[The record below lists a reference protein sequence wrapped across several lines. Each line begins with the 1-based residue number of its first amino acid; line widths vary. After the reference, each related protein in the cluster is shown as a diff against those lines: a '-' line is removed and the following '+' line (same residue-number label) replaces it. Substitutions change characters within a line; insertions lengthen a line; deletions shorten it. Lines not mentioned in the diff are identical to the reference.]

1 MNSINHSFESFD
13 SCGRAFITILRLC
26 AKPLSQSQYL
36 FLRWFFFSFRS
47 LITWEYAHQGDI
59 EIKKKTFCHVFWNVS
74 NILWNSRPIRATTS
88 KYICSVACGMFQA
101 IDIHGDYN
109 FFRIQSGLRWPNLL
123 RCGCFG
129 LRNSICDLMA
139 TGRVTHSLCNQFYWT
154 SKLVESP
161 RIMWWTCRRR
171 EEEDFIYWG

>member
-1 MNSINHSFESFD
+1 MCEAID
-13 SCGRAFITILRLC
+13 SKSVFIPKMILLFFQV
-26 AKPLSQSQYL
+26 LDYL
-36 FLRWFFFSFRS
+36 RICSSRR
-47 LITWEYAHQGDI
+47 YRN
-59 EIKKKTFCHVFWNVS
+59 KKKTFCHVFWNVS

-101 IDIHGDYN
+101 IDVHGDYN

-161 RIMWWTCRRR
+161 RIMWWTCLHMVSVSY
-171 EEEDFIYWG
+171 FVSLLCFCSPGKQ